1 MAKKSIE
8 KGFITKRL
16 KIWRKKMKN
25 RKKWEKKWW
34 FDELEKKSDVSNEQ
48 DDLGYGYG
56 CGYGYNRGYK
66 NKRQNL
72 KVILMII
79 NKIMIINKKY

>member
-1 MAKKSIE
+1 MS
-8 KGFITKRL
+8 
-16 KIWRKKMKN
+16 WR
-25 RKKWEKKWW
+25 
-34 FDELEKKSDVSNEQ
+34 KKSDVSNEQ

-66 NKRQNL
+66 NKRQNI